1 MRSGFDGMPHYENRQ
16 GDFMSDA
23 IKDALGICKMLL
35 RNGYD
40 AHVINAQL
48 QKNLAEKSNDNS
60 VDIACET
67 DFESLARL
75 LPNVEQDNGHGALA
89 ILKEDGVVFR
99 FYPINLEN
107 ASHPELSLLR
117 ITPRMTQLM
126 SPQERLQLRL
136 GGYGNQQRGEAEPS
150 EGFQDLSCGQVRLMG
165 LQDETLRNNYLL
177 AIRAL
182 RLAANH
188 ELPVDPNTWLA
199 IVRSAARV
207 LDYVPVGDI
216 MDEWRK
222 VQAVHMWRFV
232 QLLHDAHILQGL
244 IPEVAALSC
253 LQHEKNDNGEL
264 ETVFQHTIECVRRY
278 PEDDFKHDWLGTL
291 SMLFHDVGKLDTGE
305 HLMNKWSCYQHH
317 RVGAKVTS
325 KILRSLHFL
334 PEDVDLICHLVR
346 YHMRFH
352 FMLTDRGIR
361 RFRALDEYPRLMQ
374 MTLADIKARGASTT
388 YYNPNTKYLTR
399 AETDA
404 LFLEPLLNGT
414 QIMEYAELPPGPLIG
429 VLRDSLLKAQVAGE
443 VTDEDSA
450 IAFVINKAQN
460 TTA

>member
-1 MRSGFDGMPHYENRQ
+1 
-16 GDFMSDA
+16 MSKA
-23 IKDALGICKMLL
+23 IKDAIGICKMLL

-48 QKNLAEKSNDNS
+48 QQALSEKHDDHD

-75 LPNVEQDNGHGALA
+75 LPDIKQDAEYGALA
-89 ILKEDGVVFR
+89 VLTQEDATFH
-99 FYPINLEN
+99 FYAINLEH

-117 ITPRMTQLM
+117 ITPRMVHLM

-136 GGYGNQQRGEAEPS
+136 VGYGNPQRDTTLAN
-150 EGFQDLSCGQVRLMG
+150 EGFQDLSCGQVRLTG
-165 LQDETLRNNYLL
+165 LPDETLRNNYLL

-188 ELPVDPNTWLA
+188 DLPVGPNTWLA
-199 IVRSAARV
+199 IVRSGSRV

-232 QLLHDAHILQGL
+232 QLLYDAHILQGL

-253 LQHEKNDNGEL
+253 LQHEKSDNDEL
-264 ETVFQHTIECVRRY
+264 ETVFQHTIECIRRY

-291 SMLFHDVGKLDTGE
+291 SMVFHDVGKLYTGE
-305 HLMNKWSCYQHH
+305 HFMNRWNFYQHH

-325 KILRSLHFL
+325 KILRRLHFL

-346 YHMRFH
+346 YHMRFR

-374 MTLADIKARGASTT
+374 MTLADIKARGSSTT
-388 YYNPNTKYLTR
+388 YYNHNKKYLNR

-404 LFLEPLLNGT
+404 LFLEPLLNGK

-429 VLRDSLLKAQVAGE
+429 VLRDALLKAQVAGE
-443 VTDEDSA
+443 VADEDSA
-450 IAFVINKAQN
+450 IAFVITRARNSAV
-460 TTA
+460 

>member
-1 MRSGFDGMPHYENRQ
+1 MNKGAK
-16 GDFMSDA
+16 DA
-23 IKDALGICKMLL
+23 IGSAIGICKILL

-48 QKNLAEKSNDNS
+48 QKNLSEKHNDHS

-67 DFESLARL
+67 NFESLARL
-75 LPNVEQDNGHGALA
+75 LPNVEQGGEYGALA
-89 ILKEDGVVFR
+89 VLKQDGITFH
-99 FYPINLEN
+99 FYAINLED

-117 ITPRMTQLM
+117 ITPRMVHLM
-126 SPQERLQLRL
+126 PPQERQQLRL
-136 GGYGNQQRGEAEPS
+136 VGYGNPQRDEMAASDAFEN
-150 EGFQDLSCGQVRLMG
+150 FACGKVRLVG
-165 LQDETLRNNYLL
+165 LPDETLRSNYLI

-182 RLAANH
+182 RFAANYD
-188 ELPVDPNTWLA
+188 LPVDPNTWLA
-199 IVRSAARV
+199 IVRSASRV

-216 MDEWRK
+216 MDEWRM
-222 VQAVHMWRFV
+222 VQAMRMWRFI
-232 QLLHDAHILQGL
+232 QLLYDAHILQGL

-253 LQHEKNDNGEL
+253 IQHEKNDTGEL

-291 SMLFHDVGKLDTGE
+291 GVLFHDVGKLYTGE
-305 HLMNKWSCYQHH
+305 FFMNRWNFYQHH
-317 RVGAKVTS
+317 RIGAKVAR
-325 KILRSLHFL
+325 KILRRLHFL

-374 MTLADIKARGASTT
+374 MTLADIRARASSTT
-388 YYNPNTKYLTR
+388 QYNHNKKYLNR

-404 LFLEPLLNGT
+404 LLLEPLLNGK

-429 VLRDSLLKAQVAGE
+429 ILRDALLKAQVAGE

-450 IAFVINKAQN
+450 IAFVIAKAQKP
-460 TTA
+460 A

>member
-1 MRSGFDGMPHYENRQ
+1 
-16 GDFMSDA
+16 MSKA
-23 IKDALGICKMLL
+23 IKSAIGICKTLL

-48 QKNLAEKSNDNS
+48 QQRLAEKYHDNS

-67 DFESLARL
+67 DFENLARL
-75 LPNVEQDNGHGALA
+75 FPNAEQDSEHGALA
-89 ILKEDGVVFR
+89 LLREDDATFR
-99 FYPINLEN
+99 FYSINLED

-117 ITPRMTQLM
+117 ITPHMMQLM

-136 GGYGNQQRGEAEPS
+136 IGYGNPHRADVNDDFENFS
-150 EGFQDLSCGQVRLMG
+150 DGQVRLVG
-165 LQDETLRNNYLL
+165 LPDETLRHNYLL

-188 ELPVDPNTWLA
+188 EMPVGPNTWLA
-199 IVRSAARV
+199 IVRSASRV

-222 VQAVHMWRFV
+222 VQAAHMWRFI
-232 QLLHDAHILQGL
+232 QLLYDAHILQGL

-253 LQHEKNDNGEL
+253 LQHEKSDNGDL
-264 ETVFQHTIECVRRY
+264 ETVFQHTLDCVRHY
-278 PEDDFKHDWLGTL
+278 AEDDFKHDWLGTL
-291 SMLFHDVGKLDTGE
+291 SMLFHDVGKLYTGE
-305 HLMNKWSCYQHH
+305 YYMNQWSFYQHH

-325 KILRSLHFL
+325 KILRRLHLL

-346 YHMRFH
+346 YHMRFR

-361 RFRALDEYPRLMQ
+361 RFRALDEYPRLIQ
-374 MTLADIKARGASTT
+374 MSLADIKARGSSTT
-388 YYNPNTKYLTR
+388 YYNHNKKYLNR

-414 QIMEYAELPPGPLIG
+414 QIMEYTELPPGPLIG
-429 VLRDSLLKAQVAGE
+429 VLRDSLLKAQVSGE
-443 VTDEDSA
+443 VTNEDSA
-450 IAFVINKAQN
+450 IAFVIAKAKN

>member
-1 MRSGFDGMPHYENRQ
+1 
-16 GDFMSDA
+16 MSKA
-23 IKDALGICKMLL
+23 IKDAVGICKTLL

-40 AHVINAQL
+40 AHVVNAQL
-48 QKNLAEKSNDNS
+48 QQQLRDKYEDSD

-75 LPNVEQDNGHGALA
+75 FPDIERDSVHGALA
-89 ILKEDGVVFR
+89 VLKEEGVVYR

-117 ITPRMTQLM
+117 ITPRMTHLM

-136 GGYGNQQRGEAEPS
+136 HSFGSPQRDESDPS
-150 EGFQDLSCGQVRLMG
+150 EGFQDFSCGQVRLVG
-165 LQDETLRNNYLL
+165 LQDRTLRSNYLL

-182 RLAANH
+182 RFAANH
-188 ELPVDPNTWLA
+188 DLPVGPNTWLA
-199 IVRSAARV
+199 IVRSASRV

-222 VQAVHMWRFV
+222 VHAARMWRFI
-232 QLLHDAHILQGL
+232 QLLYDAHILQGL

-253 LQHEKNDNGEL
+253 LQHEKNDAGEL

-278 PEDDFKHDWLGTL
+278 PEDDFRHDWLGAL
-291 SMLFHDVGKLDTGE
+291 SMLFHDVGKLYTGE
-305 HLMNKWSCYQHH
+305 FFMNKWSFYQHH

-334 PEDVDLICHLVR
+334 PDDIDLICHLVR
-346 YHMRFH
+346 YHMRFQ

-374 MTLADIKARGASTT
+374 MTLADIKARNSSTT
-388 YYNPNTKYLTR
+388 NYNHNQKYLDR

-404 LFLEPLLNGT
+404 IFLEPLLNGK
-414 QIMEYAELPPGPLIG
+414 QIMEYVKLSPGPLIG
-429 VLRDSLLKAQVAGE
+429 ALREALLMAQVAGE
-443 VTDEDSA
+443 VTDEDGA
-450 IAFVINKAQN
+450 IAFVIAKAQN

>member
-1 MRSGFDGMPHYENRQ
+1 MTK
-16 GDFMSDA
+16 A
-23 IKDALGICKMLL
+23 IKDAVGICKMLL

-40 AHVINAQL
+40 AHVINTQL
-48 QKNLAEKSNDNS
+48 QQTLAEQHDDHS

-67 DFESLARL
+67 DFEHLARL
-75 LPNVEQDNGHGALA
+75 LPNIEQDAEHGALA
-89 ILKEDGVVFR
+89 VLREADAIFR
-99 FYPINLEN
+99 FYAINLEN
-107 ASHPELSLLR
+107 ASHPELALLR
-117 ITPRMTQLM
+117 ITPHMVSLM

-136 GGYGNQQRGEAEPS
+136 VGYGNAQRDVTAPGD
-150 EGFQDLSCGQVRLMG
+150 GFQDLSCGQVRLVA
-165 LQDETLRNNYLL
+165 LQDETLRSNYLL

-188 ELPVDPNTWLA
+188 ELPVGPNTWLA
-199 IVRSAARV
+199 IVRSASRV

-222 VQAVHMWRFV
+222 VQAMHMWRFV

-278 PEDDFKHDWLGTL
+278 PEEDFKHDWLGTL
-291 SMLFHDVGKLDTGE
+291 SMLFHDVGKLYTGE
-305 HLMNKWSCYQHH
+305 HFMNKWNFYQHH

-325 KILRSLHFL
+325 KILRGLHFL
-334 PEDVDLICHLVR
+334 PEDIDLICHLVR

-361 RFRALDEYPRLMQ
+361 RFRSLDEYPRLMQ

-388 YYNPNTKYLTR
+388 YYNHNTKYLNR

-414 QIMEYAELPPGPLIG
+414 QIMEFTELPPGPLIG
-429 VLRDSLLKAQVAGE
+429 VLRDALLKAQVSGE

-450 IAFVINKAQN
+450 IAFVIAKAHN
-460 TTA
+460 TTT

>member
-1 MRSGFDGMPHYENRQ
+1 
-16 GDFMSDA
+16 
-23 IKDALGICKMLL
+23 
-35 RNGYD
+35 
-40 AHVINAQL
+40 
-48 QKNLAEKSNDNS
+48 
-60 VDIACET
+60 
-67 DFESLARL
+67 
-75 LPNVEQDNGHGALA
+75 
-89 ILKEDGVVFR
+89 
-99 FYPINLEN
+99 
-107 ASHPELSLLR
+107 
-117 ITPRMTQLM
+117 
-126 SPQERLQLRL
+126 
-136 GGYGNQQRGEAEPS
+136 
-150 EGFQDLSCGQVRLMG
+150 
-165 LQDETLRNNYLL
+165 
-177 AIRAL
+177 
-182 RLAANH
+182 
-188 ELPVDPNTWLA
+188 
-199 IVRSAARV
+199 
-207 LDYVPVGDI
+207 

-232 QLLHDAHILQGL
+232 QLLYDAHILQGL

-253 LQHEKNDNGEL
+253 LQHEKNDNGDL

-291 SMLFHDVGKLDTGE
+291 SMVFHDVGKLYTGE
-305 HLMNKWSCYQHH
+305 HFMNRWNFYQHH

-325 KILRSLHFL
+325 KILRRLHFL

-374 MTLADIKARGASTT
+374 MTLSDIKARGSSTT
-388 YYNPNTKYLTR
+388 YYNHNKKYLNR

-404 LFLEPLLNGT
+404 LFLEPLLNGK

-429 VLRDSLLKAQVAGE
+429 VLRDALLKAQVAGE

-450 IAFVINKAQN
+450 IAFVIAGAQN

>member
-1 MRSGFDGMPHYENRQ
+1 
-16 GDFMSDA
+16 MSKV
-23 IKDALGICKMLL
+23 IKDAVGICKTLL

-48 QKNLAEKSNDNS
+48 QQQLTEKYQDYS

-75 LPNVEQDNGHGALA
+75 FPNAEQDREHGALA
-89 ILKEDGVVFR
+89 VLKEDDATFR
-99 FYPINLEN
+99 FYAINLED

-117 ITPRMTQLM
+117 ITPHMMHLMT
-126 SPQERLQLRL
+126 PQERLQLRL
-136 GGYGNQQRGEAEPS
+136 IGYGNPREADIND
-150 EGFQDLSCGQVRLMG
+150 GFEDFSAGQIRLVG
-165 LQDETLRNNYLL
+165 LPDETLRNNYLL

-188 ELPVDPNTWLA
+188 ELPVGPNTWLA
-199 IVRSAARV
+199 VVRSASRV

-216 MDEWRK
+216 VDEWRK
-222 VQAVHMWRFV
+222 VQAVHMWRFI
-232 QLLHDAHILQGL
+232 QLLYDAHILQGL
-244 IPEVAALSC
+244 IPEAAALSC

-291 SMLFHDVGKLDTGE
+291 AMFFHDVGKLYTGE
-305 HLMNKWSCYQHH
+305 YFMNRWSFYQHH
-317 RVGAKVTS
+317 RVGAKVAR
-325 KILRSLHFL
+325 KILRRLHFL

-346 YHMRFH
+346 YHMRFR

-361 RFRALDEYPRLMQ
+361 RFRALDEYPRLIQ
-374 MTLADIKARGASTT
+374 MSLADIKARGSSTT
-388 YYNPNTKYLTR
+388 YYNHNNKYLNR

-404 LFLEPLLNGT
+404 LFLEPLLNGK
-414 QIMEYAELPPGPLIG
+414 QIMEYTELPPGPLIG

-450 IAFVINKAQN
+450 IAFVIANAKD

>member
-1 MRSGFDGMPHYENRQ
+1 
-16 GDFMSDA
+16 MSKA
-23 IKDALGICKMLL
+23 IKDAIGICKMLL

-48 QKNLAEKSNDNS
+48 QRRLLEKHDDHS

-75 LPNVEQDNGHGALA
+75 LPGIEQNDEFGALA
-89 ILKEDGVVFR
+89 ALKEQGSIFR
-99 FYPINLEN
+99 FYSINLED

-117 ITPRMTQLM
+117 ITPHMVHLM

-136 GGYGNQQRGEAEPS
+136 IGYGNPEHDETSPS
-150 EGFQDLSCGQVRLMG
+150 EGFEDFAHGQVRLEG
-165 LQDETLRNNYLL
+165 LPDETLRNNYLL

-188 ELPVDPNTWLA
+188 ELPVGPNTWLA
-199 IVRSAARV
+199 IVRSASRV
-207 LDYVPVGDI
+207 LDYVPAGDI

-222 VQAVHMWRFV
+222 VHAVHMWHFV
-232 QLLHDAHILQGL
+232 QLLYEAHILQGL

-253 LQHEKNDNGEL
+253 IQHEKNDSGEL

-278 PEDDFKHDWLGTL
+278 PEDEFRHDWLGTL
-291 SMLFHDVGKLDTGE
+291 AMLFHDVGKLYTGE
-305 HLMNKWSCYQHH
+305 YFADRWSFYQHH
-317 RVGAKVTS
+317 RVGGKVAS
-325 KILRSLHFL
+325 KILRRLHVL
-334 PEDVDLICHLVR
+334 PEDIDLICHLVR

-374 MTLADIKARGASTT
+374 MTLADIKARGSSTT
-388 YYNPNTKYLTR
+388 SYNHNKKYLDR
-399 AETDA
+399 AETDV
-404 LFLEPLLNGT
+404 LYLEPLLNGT

-429 VLRDSLLKAQVAGE
+429 VLRNSLLKAQVAGE

-450 IAFVINKAQN
+450 IAFVIAKAQN

>member
-1 MRSGFDGMPHYENRQ
+1 
-16 GDFMSDA
+16 
-23 IKDALGICKMLL
+23 
-35 RNGYD
+35 
-40 AHVINAQL
+40 
-48 QKNLAEKSNDNS
+48 

-75 LPNVEQDNGHGALA
+75 LPHIERDDGYGALA
-89 ILKEDGVVFR
+89 VLKQDDAVFR
-99 FYPINLEN
+99 FYAINQEN

-117 ITPRMTQLM
+117 ITPRMVQLM

-136 GGYGNQQRGEAEPS
+136 VSHGSPQRAEADLGDS
-150 EGFQDLSCGQVRLMG
+150 FQDFSCGQVRLVG

-188 ELPVDPNTWLA
+188 EMPVGPNTWLA
-199 IVRSAARV
+199 IVRSASRV

-253 LQHEKNDNGEL
+253 LQHEKNDNGDL

-291 SMLFHDVGKLDTGE
+291 AMCFHDVGKLYTGE
-305 HLMNKWSCYQHH
+305 HYMNKWSFYQHH
-317 RVGAKVTS
+317 RVGA
-325 KILRSLHFL
+325 
-334 PEDVDLICHLVR
+334 
-346 YHMRFH
+346 
-352 FMLTDRGIR
+352 
-361 RFRALDEYPRLMQ
+361 
-374 MTLADIKARGASTT
+374 
-388 YYNPNTKYLTR
+388 
-399 AETDA
+399 
-404 LFLEPLLNGT
+404 
-414 QIMEYAELPPGPLIG
+414 
-429 VLRDSLLKAQVAGE
+429 
-443 VTDEDSA
+443 
-450 IAFVINKAQN
+450 
-460 TTA
+460 

>member
-1 MRSGFDGMPHYENRQ
+1 
-16 GDFMSDA
+16 MSKA
-23 IKDALGICKMLL
+23 IKDAVSICKTLL

-48 QKNLAEKSNDNS
+48 QHRLAEKYHDYS

-67 DFESLARL
+67 DFEGLVRL
-75 LPNVEQDNGHGALA
+75 FPNAEQDSHYGALA
-89 ILKEDGVVFR
+89 VLKEDDATFR
-99 FYPINLEN
+99 FYAINRED

-117 ITPRMTQLM
+117 ITPRMMQLM
-126 SPQERLQLRL
+126 SPQERQQLRL
-136 GGYGNQQRGEAEPS
+136 VGYGSPQEANPND
-150 EGFQDLSCGQVRLMG
+150 GFEDISAGQVRLAG
-165 LQDETLRNNYLL
+165 LPDETLRNNYLL

-188 ELPVDPNTWLA
+188 DLPVGPNTWLA
-199 IVRSAARV
+199 IVRSASRV
-207 LDYVPVGDI
+207 LNYVPVVDI

-232 QLLHDAHILQGL
+232 QLLHDAHILHGL

-253 LQHEKNDNGEL
+253 LQHEKNDSGEL

-291 SMLFHDVGKLDTGE
+291 SMLFHDVGKLYTGE
-305 HLMNKWSCYQHH
+305 YFMNKWSFYQHH

-325 KILRSLHFL
+325 KILRRLHFL
-334 PEDVDLICHLVR
+334 PEDVDLISHLVR

-374 MTLADIKARGASTT
+374 MTLADIKARGSSTT
-388 YYNPNTKYLTR
+388 YYNHNKKYLNR

-404 LFLEPLLNGT
+404 IFLEPLLNGK
-414 QIMEYAELPPGPLIG
+414 QIMEYAELQPGPMIG

-450 IAFVINKAQN
+450 IAFVIARAQN
-460 TTA
+460 TNA